1 MSLMASISNIS
12 RGSLHD
18 GPGIRTV
25 VYLKGCGLRCAWCHN
40 PETLS
45 AETEILYTASKC
57 IHCGRCLAVCPEH
70 HVIRGNDMVFLRDG
84 CSKCGHC
91 AEVCPA
97 GALSLCGKH
106 YSVEDVMVQIRKD
119 LHYYKQSGGGV
130 TLSGGE
136 CLLQA
141 DFCAALLQKC
151 KAADIHTCI
160 ETGLFIPWHAIEK
173 TLPVC
178 DFFYADCK
186 IADPEKHKQHTGQ
199 DNHLILEN
207 LQKLAIAAPGKVT
220 VRIPLIPGVND
231 SAADIRGFASCLQ
244 PFSQMLAG
252 IEVLR
257 YNNLAQGKYQQLE
270 IDYTDFG
277 DQQSNE
283 TLLAYCSALEEA
295 LQHAAKVYT
304 VL

>member
-45 AETEILYTASKC
+45 TEAEILYTASKC
-57 IHCGRCLAVCPEH
+57 MHCGRCIAVCPEH
-70 HVIRGNDMVFLRDG
+70 HVIQDNNMVFLRDD
-84 CSKCGHC
+84 CRKCGSC
-91 AEVCPA
+91 AEECPS
-97 GALSLCGKH
+97 GALSLCGKRT
-106 YSVEDVMVQIRKD
+106 SVEEIMAELCKD
-119 LHYYKQSGGGV
+119 LHYYRQSGGGV

-160 ETGLFIPWHAIEK
+160 ETGLFVPWHAIEK
-173 TLPVC
+173 ALSVC

-186 IADPEKHKQHTGQ
+186 IADPKKHKQYTGQ
-199 DNHLILEN
+199 DNLLILEN
-207 LQKLAIAAPGKVT
+207 LQKLAIAVPGKVT

-231 SAADIRGFASCLQ
+231 STEDIRGFASCLQ
-244 PFSQMLAG
+244 PFCQMLAG

-257 YNNLAQGKYQQLE
+257 YNNLAQGKYLQLE
-270 IDYTDFG
+270 KAYTDFG
-277 DQQSNE
+277 DPQSDE
-283 TLLAYCSALEEA
+283 ALLAYCSALESA
-295 LQHAAKVYT
+295 LPYAVNVYT

>member
-1 MSLMASISNIS
+1 MSLMATISNIS
-12 RGSLHD
+12 RASLHD

-45 AETEILYTASKC
+45 AETEILYAPTKC
-57 IHCGRCLAVCPEH
+57 IHCGKCVAVCPNH
-70 HVIRGNDMVFLRDG
+70 HIIRDDHMVFLRDG
-84 CSKCGHC
+84 CQKCGHC
-91 AEVCPA
+91 ADLCPA
-97 GALSLCGKH
+97 GALSICGQR
-106 YSVEDVMVQIRKD
+106 YSIDDVMVQIRKD
-119 LHYYKQSGGGV
+119 LHYYQQSGGGV

-151 KAADIHTCI
+151 KEVGIHTCI
-160 ETGLFIPWHAIEK
+160 ETALFAPWHAIEK
-173 TLPVC
+173 VLPLC
-178 DFFYADCK
+178 DCIFADCK
-186 IADPEKHKQHTGQ
+186 IADPEKHKQYTGQ
-199 DNHLILEN
+199 DNCLILEN
-207 LQKLAIAAPGKVT
+207 LRKLADAAGKKVT

-231 SAADIRGFASCLQ
+231 SAEDIQGFAACLQ
-244 PFSQMLAG
+244 PFAGKLAG

-270 IDYTDFG
+270 KDYTNFG
-277 DQQSNE
+277 DLQTDE
-283 TLLAYCSALEEA
+283 ALLAYCSALEES
-295 LQHAAKVYT
+295 LLHATNVYT